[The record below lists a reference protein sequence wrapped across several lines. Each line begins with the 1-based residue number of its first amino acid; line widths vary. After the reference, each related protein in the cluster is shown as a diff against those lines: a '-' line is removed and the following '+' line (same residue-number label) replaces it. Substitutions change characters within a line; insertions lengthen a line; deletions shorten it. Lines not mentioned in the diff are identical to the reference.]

1 MLALFIWVFILLN
14 TIVKMATFS
23 TVTISANAAVIP
35 VDTRVVPKVL
45 YLPTVSTNTGRF
57 LLFKDYYGTANNS
70 SFTLSTTGTDLIDD
84 VNWRY
89 ALTSSFGSVSIVAD
103 GLRSWRITDFYNGA
117 LTPFLLFA
125 TGGTQTTASVGGL
138 TYTIHT
144 FRTTGTS
151 TFTVLR
157 TVNVEYLVVAGGGG
171 GGVGRAGGGG
181 GGGFVEGAMTLNPG
195 TYTITVGTGGNAG
208 ANDSQGGD
216 GGSSSI
222 GALVTTVGGGGGGG
236 WTTNTGRNGG
246 SGGGASS
253 GGAASGTKT
262 PGTAT
267 AGTGSN
273 GSSNFNTQYGGGG
286 GGAGTYAFSAVSQNG
301 GNGCQSQMSGT
312 LTYYAGGGGAG
323 SAGGTNSSGG
333 LGGGGA
339 GSIATGTPATAGTA
353 NTGGGGGGGEGF
365 AGPGGAGG
373 TGIVIIRYPTAG
385 GISNRVRI
393 TYAWYGSSYGASGA
407 ARTNVVLAAYNSGA
421 ASIVANNTNFGD
433 TNPGIGKFLYVDY
446 FPIGSMVSQRS
457 TTAEN
462 GTLTFSS
469 LT

>member
-1 MLALFIWVFILLN
+1 MSF
-14 TIVKMATFS
+14 FS
-23 TVTISANAAVIP
+23 TITIPNNTAIIP
-35 VDTRVVPKVL
+35 VDTRLVRKVL
-45 YLPTVSTNTGRF
+45 YLPTVSTNSGRY
-57 LLFKDYYGTANNS
+57 LLFKDYYGTAS
-70 SFTLSTTGTDLIDD
+70 VSTFTISTTGTDLIDD
-84 VNWRY
+84 VNVLY
-89 ALTSSFGSVSIVAD
+89 TFSNSYGGISFLAD
-103 GLRSWRITDFYNGA
+103 GLRSWRTLDFYNGA
-117 LTPFLLFA
+117 LTPLNVFA
-125 TGGTQTTASVGGL
+125 TGGTQTTASVGGM
-138 TYTIHT
+138 TYTVHT
-144 FRTTGTS
+144 FTSTGAT
-151 TFTVLR
+151 TFTVFQ
-157 TVNVEYLVVAGGGG
+157 TTNVEYLVIAGGGG

-181 GGGFVEGAMTLNPG
+181 GGGFIEGAMTMSPG
-195 TYTITVGTGGNAG
+195 TYTITVGVGGTAG
-208 ANDSQGGD
+208 FNDSQGGD
-216 GGSSSI
+216 GGASSI
-222 GALVTTVGGGGGGG
+222 GALITTVGGGGGGG
-236 WTTNTGRNGG
+236 WITNTGRNGG

-253 GGAASGTKT
+253 GGASGGTKT

-273 GSSNFNTQYGGGG
+273 GSSNLNAQYGGGG

-312 LTYYAGGGGAG
+312 LTYYSGGGGAG
-323 SAGGTNSSGG
+323 SAGGTRSSGG

-339 GSIATGTPATAGTA
+339 GSTASGTAATAGTA

-373 TGIVIIRYPTAG
+373 TGIVIIRYPTLG
-385 GISNRVRI
+385 GTSNRVRI
-393 TYAWYGSSYGASGA
+393 TYAWYGSTYGGSGA

-446 FPIGSMVSQRS
+446 FPAGSMVSVRS